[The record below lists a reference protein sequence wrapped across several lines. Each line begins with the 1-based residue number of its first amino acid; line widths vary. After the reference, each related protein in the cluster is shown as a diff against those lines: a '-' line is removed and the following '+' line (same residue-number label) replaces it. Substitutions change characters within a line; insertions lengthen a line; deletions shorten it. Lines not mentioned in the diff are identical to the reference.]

1 MALTSSSFTTI
12 NIAYL
17 FIFIWKYVHTQ
28 IVVFYFSN
36 FFNNCLKYLLQS
48 LWDIQFMM
56 SVKRQTT
63 SQSLYREIIHCWL
76 RWSQWS
82 LSHQYLIEWSL
93 MLMAEQI
100 FSVFH
105 HCEGGEFLFHT
116 KEKGILKEK
125 RKAPTCG
132 HCAKVGQYA
141 LSNTEDWFH
150 SSPGQL

>member
-1 MALTSSSFTTI
+1 MFLISLIHSC
-12 NIAYL
+12 
-17 FIFIWKYVHTQ
+17 
-28 IVVFYFSN
+28 
-36 FFNNCLKYLLQS
+36 NCLKYLLQS

-132 HCAKVGQYA
+132 TVRRLG
-141 LSNTEDWFH
+141 NTPFPTQRIGSIRH
-150 SSPGQL
+150 LASLNNFIVKTSQN